1 MVFTAGALACA
12 RPRIDRFP
20 SHDMAFDSSILIGII
35 SGAVVGVGAMQARH
49 KLGDERRRREAEMA
63 RRETELHARELR
75 AAAEEEM
82 RDKARKVDAE
92 RLRLESLTAETE
104 RARHAAQ
111 TETEELQ
118 RSRAALE
125 HERARHTREIL
136 RAAGLSLTDARKAAL
151 DAVRVECEEDA
162 NRLRNEILGKRE
174 DEVKDEARRI
184 LVDTMQRL
192 TGAVVHETNAA
203 IVGLPADDMKGRLIG
218 REGRNIKTFETLTGT
233 TLMIDETPGSVLV
246 SSFDPVRREIA
257 RVALENLVRDG
268 RIHPASIE
276 HFVEEA
282 RNEVLASAT
291 AIGREAAERLGLSIA
306 ENEILELLGRLH
318 FRLSANQNTLDHS
331 VETAELAAM
340 IAAELGVDPAP
351 ARRAGLLHDIGK
363 AMTEDN
369 ELGHAAAGAALLRR
383 LGDDPRVVNAVAAHH
398 GDVEPESLYAPII
411 RLADSIS
418 ASRPGARSSTLESYV
433 ERVKGLEDLA
443 KSYPGVIEAHAVQA
457 GREVRVIVSPAAVSE
472 EEARALARKI
482 RVRIEEEMQYPGAIR
497 VILIREQ
504 RFQEEAK

>member
-1 MVFTAGALACA
+1 
-12 RPRIDRFP
+12 
-20 SHDMAFDSSILIGII
+20 MAFEPHILIGII
-35 SGAVVGVGAMQARH
+35 SGAVVGIGAMHARH
-49 KLGDERRRREAEMA
+49 KLGEERRNHDLEIA
-63 RRETELHARELR
+63 RRENELHIRETR
-75 AAAEEEM
+75 AALEEEF
-82 RDKARKVDAE
+82 RDKTRRADAE

-104 RARHAAQ
+104 RARSAAQ
-111 TETEELQ
+111 SESEEIQ
-118 RSRAALE
+118 KTRAALE
-125 HERARHTREIL
+125 TERARYTREAL
-136 RAAGLSLTDARKAAL
+136 RLSGLSQVEARKAAL
-151 DAVRVECEEDA
+151 DAVRAECEEDA

-174 DEVKDEARRI
+174 EEVKDEARRI

-192 TGAVVHETNAA
+192 TGTVVHETNAA
-203 IVGLPADDMKGRLIG
+203 IVGLPADEMKGRLIG

-282 RNEVLASAT
+282 RNEVIASAT
-291 AIGREAAERLGLSIA
+291 NIGREAAERARVPVA

-340 IAAELGVDPAP
+340 LAAELGLDTAP

-363 AMTEDN
+363 AMNDET
-369 ELGHAAAGAALLRR
+369 ELGHAAAAAALLRR
-383 LGDDPRVVNAVAAHH
+383 LGDDPRIVNAVAAHH
-398 GDVEPESLYAPII
+398 GEVEPESIYAAIV

-433 ERVKGLEDLA
+433 ERVKGLENLA

-457 GREVRVIVSPAAVSE
+457 GREVRVIVSPAAISE
-472 EEARALARKI
+472 DDARTLARKI

-497 VILIREQ
+497 IILIREQ